1 MASYIDINNK
11 LDWAMPFQRTG
22 KFPLDRSSMFASK
35 ADADKYAKGD
45 GTDERQLGGTSYV
58 GQIITVY
65 ENGSVN
71 VYTIQED
78 KTLKEIGSVEGV
90 EGDISAEIAARK
102 AVTGINADTYQAHSD
117 GEYINGATSMHDAD
131 ILLDHAIRDIA
142 QGLDRVESEYKAAD
156 TKINQTVSALD
167 TAYKAAD
174 TALGERIDSVEQ
186 SITANTVVAGDGI
199 NVTDEGGKKVSIKL
213 DPSDKVLT
221 SGASGLLSNISL
233 KYIQKVTEGEPAPAK
248 IQLLGKDSAVISE
261 IDASDFVM
269 DGMLENV
276 ELEGNNLKFTFNTD
290 SGQDIITV
298 DLSKYIDVYS
308 AGNGIEISGK
318 AISVKRDSTSEAF
331 FTIGADGIKLSGV
344 QNAIN
349 AAKSEAGNYTI
360 NAKKISTNPVLNGGD
375 ILLTGYTEA
384 ERVSDITEGNTIN
397 SAISILE
404 YLSTSTFSVL
414 ASALTSLGFNS
425 QTAQYNPTNEG
436 LVRKNVT
443 QAIDYIADNYD
454 ALNTKVTQIQS
465 TLEWVEL

>member
-90 EGDISAEIAARK
+90 EGDLSAEIAARK
-102 AVTGINADTYQAHSD
+102 AVTGINANTYQAHSD

-174 TALGERIDSVEQ
+174 IALGERIDSVEQ
-186 SITANTVVAGDGI
+186 SITANTVIAGDGI
-199 NVTDEGGKKVSIKL
+199 NVADEGGKKVSIKL
-213 DPSDKVLT
+213 DTSDKVLT
-221 SGASGLLSNISL
+221 LGTSGLLSNISL
-233 KYIQKVTEGEPAPAK
+233 KYIQKGDSTPAK
-248 IQLLGKDSAVISE
+248 IQLIGKNSTVISE

-276 ELEGNNLKFTFNTD
+276 ELDGNNLKFTFNTD
-290 SGQDIITV
+290 SGQDVITV

-308 AGNGIEISGK
+308 SGNGIEISGK
-318 AISVKRDSTSEAF
+318 TISIKRDSTSETF
-331 FTIGADGIKLSGV
+331 FTVGANGIKLSGV
-344 QNAIN
+344 QDAIN
-349 AAKSEAGNYTI
+349 AAKSETGNYTI
-360 NAKKISTNPVLNGGD
+360 NAKKISTNPTLNGGD
-375 ILLTGYTEA
+375 IQLTGYSSIPD
-384 ERVSDITEGNTIN
+384 VSQQDISDTTNINTAIKILQYLIGEVTSQSAKIN
-397 SAISILE
+397 LN
-404 YLSTSTFSVL
+404 
-414 ASALTSLGFNS
+414 LGFNS
-425 QTAQYNPTNEG
+425 NSSYQPTNGG
-436 LVRKNVT
+436 LSGKNVT
-443 QAIDYIADNYD
+443 QAIDYIANNYD
-454 ALNTKVTQIQS
+454 TLNTKVTQIQS